1 MVITLTDGCL
11 HLRNSGRQI
20 HRAISRGVTNSIA
33 NEVICM
39 ASQKILVMCC
49 ISDRTVNRHR

>member
-11 HLRNSGRQI
+11 RLRNSGRQI
-20 HRAISRGVTNSIA
+20 RRNISRGVTSSIA
-33 NEVICM
+33 NEVICT

-49 ISDRTVNRHR
+49 TGDRTVNRHR